1 MISQISLTMVSY
13 LVHCGWIVPVLV
25 LIGWSFERILIT
37 SRPQARFQVWAGLI
51 ILSTGLPL
59 AFVQFPV
66 VQPNQVT
73 ITTPVAGV
81 VTPRTVMPPSALA
94 ADDLKLKPI
103 HQSKT
108 VELPQ
113 LVTFGLAGGY
123 AVLVIWWLGRILV
136 GLYQVRQFRKTLTPV
151 ELTDSLCQ
159 RLHHCAEQINVPTPL
174 VFSGPAET
182 SPFTFGIW
190 RPVVVIPQTIL
201 ESATPELLESVFAHE
216 LAHIRRRDFGVN
228 LVLEFCTAFCGFH
241 PLVWFLRKRLNL
253 YREAACDEMVTEH
266 LIDPLTFAQSLIVV
280 ADTLSN
286 RHALTPGMFHS
297 NTLEERIMS
306 LTHSVD
312 QTGNLKVSLFQ
323 RLSFGLVLSC
333 GIGAFGLIPTLIP
346 TLAET
351 QSPQSPQGE
360 PIILRQRS
368 PAGVL
373 KRTNT
378 VDPDAEEA
386 FHKKAKNY
394 LQNEY
399 EQEKA
404 KKAPQLYF
412 SYQLRRIDSTRAQVV
427 CLMAAQSDS
436 NWVEV
441 KVEPGKMVIGPDGK
455 MVIGENGLGLVNP
468 DGSDGMIRSGS
479 DSPEPESIITPVFP
493 SITFAVQPDT
503 DAVIIS
509 FKLKK
514 DEEPTKLI
522 MRLDDRETTGGAII
536 AR

>member
-368 PAGVL
+368 PAGVMY
-373 KRTNT
+373 R
-378 VDPDAEEA
+378 VDSDDSHQSYLFRLEALDRLGKKYEEIKGKQT
-386 FHKKAKNY
+386 H
-394 LQNEY
+394 
-399 EQEKA
+399 
-404 KKAPQLYF
+404 PHLYF
-412 SYQLRRIDSTRAQVV
+412 SYELRRMNETQAQVV
-427 CLMAAQSDS
+427 CLMAAQFDS

-441 KVEPGKMVIGPDGK
+441 KVEPGKMEVGP
-455 MVIGENGLGLVNP
+455 
-468 DGSDGMIRSGS
+468 
-479 DSPEPESIITPVFP
+479 
-493 SITFAVQPDT
+493 
-503 DAVIIS
+503 
-509 FKLKK
+509 
-514 DEEPTKLI
+514 
-522 MRLDDRETTGGAII
+522 
-536 AR
+536 

>member
-1 MISQISLTMVSY
+1 MISQISLTVVSY
-13 LVHCGWIVPVLV
+13 LVHCGWIVLILA

-37 SRPQARFQVWAGLI
+37 SRPQARFRVWAGI
-51 ILSTGLPL
+51 SILSTVLPL
-59 AFVQFPV
+59 AV
-66 VQPNQVT
+66 VQVPASQTNT
-73 ITTPVAGV
+73 ILTAKPLAGMVKERTLTP
-81 VTPRTVMPPSALA
+81 PPTLA
-94 ADDLKLKPI
+94 AGDLNFSAS

-108 VELPQ
+108 VKLPQ
-113 LVTFGLAGGY
+113 LVAFGLAGGY
-123 AVLVIWWLGRILV
+123 AVLVVWWLSRILV
-136 GLYQVRQFRKTLTPV
+136 GLYQVRQFRKTLKPV
-151 ELTDSLCQ
+151 ELTDSLYQ
-159 RLHHCAEQINVPTPL
+159 RFHHCAEQLNVPLPL
-174 VFSGPAET
+174 VFSGPAEA
-182 SPFTFGIW
+182 SPFTFGIR

-201 ESATPELLESVFAHE
+201 ESAAPELLESVFAHE
-216 LAHIRRRDFGVN
+216 LAHIRRHDFGVN
-228 LVLEFCTAFCGFH
+228 LVLEFCTAFCVFH
-241 PLVWFLRKRLNL
+241 PLIWFLRKRLNL

-280 ADTLSN
+280 ADTLSS
-286 RHALTPGMFHS
+286 RHVLTPGMFHS

-312 QTGNLKVSLFQ
+312 QTEKPNVSLFQ
-323 RLSFGLVLSC
+323 RLSFGLILSC
-333 GIGAFGLIPTLIP
+333 GIGAFGLIPALIP

-360 PIILRQRS
+360 SVILRQRS

-412 SYQLRRIDSTRAQVV
+412 GYQLRRIDSTRAQVV
-427 CLMAAQSDS
+427 CLMAAQSPS

-455 MVIGENGLGLVNP
+455 LVIGENGLGLVNP

-479 DSPEPESIITPVFP
+479 DSPESEFIVTPVFP

-522 MRLDDRETTGGAII
+522 MRLDDKETTGGAMIT
-536 AR
+536 R

>member
-1 MISQISLTMVSY
+1 MISQISLTVVSY
-13 LVHCGWIVPVLV
+13 LVHCGWIVPVLA

-37 SRPQARFQVWAGLI
+37 SRPQARFRVWAGLI
-51 ILSTGLPL
+51 VLSTVLPL

-66 VQPNQVT
+66 FQPNQVT
-73 ITTPVAGV
+73 LATPVAGV
-81 VTPRTVMPPSALA
+81 VKPRTVMPPSTLA
-94 ADDLKLKPI
+94 ADVKLKPI
-103 HQSKT
+103 HQAKT

-113 LVTFGLAGGY
+113 LVAFGLAGGY
-123 AVLVIWWLGRILV
+123 AVLVVWWLSRILV
-136 GLYQVRQFRKTLTPV
+136 GLYQVRQFRKTLNPV
-151 ELTDSLCQ
+151 ELTDSLCH
-159 RLHHCAEQINVPTPL
+159 RLHHCAEQMNVPLPL

-216 LAHIRRRDFGVN
+216 LAHIRRHDFGVN
-228 LVLEFCTAFCGFH
+228 LVLEFCTAFCVFH

-286 RHALTPGMFHS
+286 RHVLTPGMFHS

-312 QTGNLKVSLFQ
+312 QTGKPNVSLFQ
-323 RLSFGLVLSC
+323 RLSFGLIVSC
-333 GIGAFGLIPTLIP
+333 GITAFGLIPALIP

-351 QSPQSPQGE
+351 KSPQSPQGE
-360 PIILRQRS
+360 SVILRQRS

-404 KKAPQLYF
+404 RKALQLYF

-455 MVIGENGLGLVNP
+455 MVIGENGLGLVNL

-522 MRLDDRETTGGAII
+522 MRLDDKETTGGAII